1 MSEAEIINHLK
12 SVAGFFEI
20 YHKTSFEC
28 YRKAKDGSEQEV
40 LVEIL
45 DGGTDVDP
53 QRRYHCSATTK
64 DGGKMATGNPAAS
77 IEVVLSLVHWDDLDN

>member
-1 MSEAEIINHLK
+1 MLEVEIISYLK
-12 SVAGFFEI
+12 KLTGSSEV

-28 YRKAKDGSEQEV
+28 YRKAKDGTEQEV

-64 DGGKMATGNPAAS
+64 DGKMATGNPAES
-77 IEVVLSLVHWDDLDN
+77 IEVVLSLVHWDELDN